1 MKIVCDGRFFTVL
14 KDGKRL
20 AMFNSL
26 MACLNFV
33 EVSNYIETIGRTA

>member
-14 KDGKRL
+14 KDGKIL

-26 MACLNFV
+26 MACLSFI
-33 EVSNYIETIGRTA
+33 EVNNYMASLRRSA

>member
-1 MKIVCDGRFFTVL
+1 MKIVCNGKFFTVL

-26 MACLNFV
+26 MACLSFI
-33 EVSNYIETIGRTA
+33 EISNYMASLRRSA